1 MEIMMIFQCNKT
13 RNSAAYQRNCC
24 RGNYH
29 LYQNIHVGLL
39 TMCPL
44 SSNFKVCKKSPS
56 VSKELTKLGINKIL
70 LIGKRKEAFIA
81 QNRLNTTLIK
91 EVRLNT

>member
-1 MEIMMIFQCNKT
+1 MEIMLISQYNKT
-13 RNSAAYQRNCC
+13 RNSAAYQQNCC

-29 LYQNIHVGLL
+29 LYQNIHVL
-39 TMCPL
+39 TLCPL
-44 SSNFKVCKKSPS
+44 SSNFKVCKKSPP
-56 VSKELTKLGINKIL
+56 VSRELTKLGINKIL

-81 QNRLNTTLIK
+81 QNRLKTTLIK